1 MPWPMLPAPRT
12 VMVLISSSS
21 MRGCSTWECFNVS
34 LSEATNSLQV
44 YSRLQNDLPLA
55 PQTPAM
61 EFGLTE
67 EQQAVRE
74 EVRRFAENEVAP
86 VAKEYDVEEKYPW
99 EVMDEAAKMGLTG
112 ANIPVEY
119 GGAGYSPLETAI
131 ITEELFAVDP
141 GIGLCITSAAFGADA
156 IREFGTEEQKE
167 EYLRP
172 IAEGDAVMGT
182 AISEP
187 DTGSDVSSVSTRAE
201 KDGDEWVVNGNK
213 MWITNGSVGDFFV
226 VLCETNPD
234 AEGRYNGF
242 SQIVVESDRDGF
254 QADKITGK
262 LGIRAS
268 DTAELILDDVRVPEE
283 NLIGTQ
289 GGGFLQLMQF
299 FDETRTMVAAQG
311 VGIARGATDRALE
324 YAQEREQFGRPI
336 SDFQAIEHKLA
347 EMRTQTEAA
356 RTITRKSAWSV
367 ENRDEQLT
375 ALASMAKEFA
385 SRVAVEVADEAVQ
398 IHGGA
403 GYVNDFDVERFYRD
417 AKITQI
423 YEGTTE
429 IQKNIIA
436 REMLE

>member
-1 MPWPMLPAPRT
+1 M
-12 VMVLISSSS
+12 
-21 MRGCSTWECFNVS
+21 
-34 LSEATNSLQV
+34 
-44 YSRLQNDLPLA
+44 D
-55 PQTPAM
+55 
-61 EFGLTE
+61 FGLTD
-67 EQQAVRE
+67 EQQAIQE
-74 EVRRFAENEVAP
+74 EVRRFAENEIRP
-86 VAKEYDVEEKYPW
+86 VASEYDEQEKYPY
-99 EVMDEAAKMGLTG
+99 EVMDEAAEAGLLGPT
-112 ANIPVEY
+112 IPLDY
-119 GGAGYSPLETAI
+119 GGAGYSPVEAAL
-131 ITEELFAVDP
+131 ITEELFAADP
-141 GIGLCITSAAFGADA
+141 GIGLCVSSAGFGAES
-156 IREFGTEEQKE
+156 IIEFGTEDQKE
-167 EYLRP
+167 RWLP
-172 IAEGDAVMGT
+172 DVASGDAIMGS

-201 KDGDEWVVNGNK
+201 RDGDDFVINGNK
-213 MWITNGSVGDFFV
+213 MWITNGSVGDFYV
-226 VLCETNPD
+226 VLCQTDPE
-234 AEGRYNGF
+234 ASGRYNGF
-242 SQIVVESDRDGF
+242 SQIVVEADRDGF
-254 QADKITGK
+254 EADKITGK

-268 DTAELILDDVRVPEE
+268 DTAELVFDDVRVPEE
-283 NLIGTQ
+283 NLIGTE

-311 VGIARGATDRALE
+311 VGIAKGAAERALE

-347 EMRTQTEAA
+347 EMHTQTEAA
-356 RTITRKSAWSV
+356 RTLTRKSAWSV
-367 ENRDEQLT
+367 EHEDDQLT

-436 REMLE
+436 RELLE